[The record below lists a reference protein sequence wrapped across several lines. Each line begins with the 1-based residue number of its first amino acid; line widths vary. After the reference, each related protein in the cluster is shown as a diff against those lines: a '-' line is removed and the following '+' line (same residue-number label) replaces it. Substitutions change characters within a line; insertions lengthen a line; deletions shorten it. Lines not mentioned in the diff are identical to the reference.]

1 MKPKKILLPLTL
13 SKGLD
18 PALAFALELASKS
31 EAGLVLL
38 HVIQLSVVGE
48 ERGIPRTRLL
58 NLLQREA
65 EAQLNAV
72 VKELAWPVPI
82 EIAVCEGRP
91 AEMIPKMA
99 EQLAVDGIVKSTHGY
114 RGWLRCLHRK
124 TAMRV
129 VRNARCQVWLLVPET
144 AGSAATLLFFDR
156 PDSHEPGK
164 LNFSLE
170 LFQRRSG
177 KMEPAGWDNLSA
189 FPRQ

>member
-1 MKPKKILLPLTL
+1 MSPKKILVPLTL

-18 PALAFALELASKS
+18 PALTFALELASKCD
-31 EAGLVLL
+31 AGLVLM

-72 VKELAWPVPI
+72 VNELAWPVPI
-82 EIAVCEGRP
+82 EVVVCEGRP

-99 EQLAVDGIVKSTHGY
+99 GQLAVDGIVMSTHGY

-129 VRNARCQVWLLVPET
+129 VRNARCQIWLLVPEP

-156 PDSHEPGK
+156 PDAPEAGI
-164 LNFSLE
+164 LNLSLD
-170 LFQRRSG
+170 LLQRRSG
-177 KMEPAGWDNLSA
+177 KIGSGGWDKLSA
-189 FPRQ
+189 LPH